1 MEEPWQSLFGAYH
14 GLDIPFVFGN
24 FERETP
30 NISYFSW
37 TKSHIGELERVHR
50 QFIFAFKGF
59 IESEDPNKYSSE
71 LQWPIWDENSNF
83 QQIK

>member
-1 MEEPWQSLFGAYH
+1 
-14 GLDIPFVFGN
+14 
-24 FERETP
+24 
-30 NISYFSW
+30 
-37 TKSHIGELERVHR
+37 VHR